1 MIKDFLLLTIFP
13 GAMALAAANDLFTMT
28 VPNRLALALVAFFFV
43 MAPMVGL
50 GWSDIGLHVALALAA
65 LAVTFALFSFGW
77 IGGGDAKL
85 FAATCLWLGPE
96 ALFTYSIYTAL
107 LGGALTL
114 MLLFWR
120 RLPLP
125 VMLTSQ
131 GWLTRL
137 HSPKEGVPYGIAL
150 AAAGLLV
157 YPATPFM
164 AALGG

>member
-1 MIKDFLLLTIFP
+1 MIRDILLLTIFP
-13 GAMALAAANDLFTMT
+13 GAMAFAAATDLFTMT

-43 MAPMVGL
+43 LAPMVGL
-50 GWSDIGLHVALALAA
+50 GWSEIGLHVALSLAA
-65 LAVTFALFSFGW
+65 LAVTFVLFSFGW

-85 FAATCLWLGPE
+85 FAATCLWLGPS
-96 ALFTYSIYTAL
+96 AILTYAIYAAL

-131 GWLTRL
+131 GWLMRL
-137 HSPKEGVPYGIAL
+137 HSPDEGVPYGIAL
-150 AAAGLLV
+150 AGAGLLV